1 MKKHLLTI
9 VISITFLSV
18 QAQTQLNLAYAR
30 TLTSANANIYDMVTD
45 PSGNLYVAG
54 DFINTVDF
62 ATDLSTFNLTA
73 VGDAD
78 GFIAKYNSTGA
89 LLWVKQIGGSSDD
102 KVSKVS
108 LIGNTILLAGNF
120 FSTTNFDVTGS
131 TPLNLTSYGASDVFI
146 AGYDITSGNNTFYKQ
161 IGSAVGNE
169 YAQGIT
175 FNSTS
180 TFFVA
185 VGGNQ
190 EIMYDQANPTA
201 TVVPTNNFLVNHFLV
216 AKYNIADGTYAS
228 TKYYLDAPDADD
240 NQITDIIYGAGGNGI
255 FILGTFTGALDFD
268 QSLSVVSKAS
278 NGGNDIFLASIDGV
292 TAGLNWVTTFG
303 TNSSG
308 EQPRDLNRIAAN
320 DFGPNSAYLTVAGN
334 FNGSL
339 TIGAASNDTT
349 LLCNGAYDGFVAK
362 FDFSGALIR
371 AHQFG
376 GASNDYEYISS
387 VVADG
392 SPRSG
397 MLVIGQMRG
406 TFDADITS
414 GVQNISTLNVNNSDI
429 FFANY
434 DMLNDTL
441 IFAHT
446 IGNSNINTEFA
457 AATAVSNFGSPTVYY
472 IGGAIYNIVDF
483 DLVDDNGIIGT
494 ANQYDAFITKYERC
508 NIPQKPNAVSSTS
521 FTVAQGT
528 SVELSAFGTNF
539 EVIQY
544 FDSNG
549 DIVTNTPGLFTIT
562 GAYSQI
568 LNIETTNYAPGTY
581 TFTAYASGCANSA
594 LPVIFTITI
603 TASTIGI
610 TDLQQYSYTI
620 YPNPVK
626 QILTINSPTILKN
639 ITIIDVLGKV
649 ELNKNVNNITE
660 SIDLS
665 NLQSGIYFLT
675 VNGVTK
681 KIIKE

>member
-9 VISITFLSV
+9 VVTITFLGI
-18 QAQTQLNLAYAR
+18 QAQTQLNLGYAR
-30 TLTSANANIYDMVTD
+30 TLTSSNANIYDMVTD

-62 ATDLSTFNLTA
+62 ATDLSTLNLTA

-78 GFIAKYNSTGA
+78 GFIAKYNSTGV
-89 LLWVKQIGGSSDD
+89 LQWVKQIGGSSDD
-102 KVSKVS
+102 KVAKVS

-120 FSTTNFDVTGS
+120 ISTTNFDVTGS

-161 IGSAVGNE
+161 IGSAAGGE

-185 VGGNQ
+185 VSGDQ
-190 EIMYDQANPTA
+190 AIMYDQANPAA

-228 TKYYLDAPDADD
+228 TKYYLDAAND
-240 NQITDIIYGAGGNGI
+240 NQITDIIHGAGGNGI
-255 FILGTFTGALDFD
+255 FILGTFKGTVDFD
-268 QSLSVVSKAS
+268 QSLSIVSKTS
-278 NGGNDIFLASIDGV
+278 NGGSDIFLASIDGV
-292 TAGLNWVTTFG
+292 TAALNWVTTFG
-303 TNSSG
+303 TTSSG
-308 EQPRDLNRIAAN
+308 EVPRDLNRIAAN
-320 DFGPNSAYLTVAGN
+320 NFGLNSAYLTVAGN
-334 FNGSL
+334 FSGSL
-339 TIGAASNDTT
+339 TIGAATNDTT

-376 GASNDYEYISS
+376 GINNEYEYISS

-414 GVQNISTLNVNNSDI
+414 GVKNISTLNVNNSDI

-446 IGNSNINTEFA
+446 IGNSDINTEFA
-457 AATAVSNFGSPTVYY
+457 AATAVSNSGSPTVYY
-472 IGGAIYNIVDF
+472 IGGAIYNPVDF
-483 DLVDDNGIIGT
+483 DLVNNNGIIGT

-508 NIPQKPNAVSSTS
+508 NKPQKPNAVSSTS

-528 SVELSAFGTNF
+528 SVQLYALGTNF

-549 DIVTNTPGLFTIT
+549 NIVTNTPGLFTIT

-581 TFTAYASGCANSA
+581 TFTAYATGCANSA
-594 LPVIFTITI
+594 LPVVFTITI
-603 TASTIGI
+603 TASTVGLN
-610 TDLQQYSYTI
+610 DLEQQSYMI
-620 YPNPVK
+620 YPNPIQ
-626 QILTINSPTILKN
+626 QIVTINSPTVLKN
-639 ITIIDVLGKV
+639 ITITDVLGKV
-649 ELNKNVNNITE
+649 VLNKNVNNISE
-660 SIDLS
+660 SVDIS

-675 VNGVTK
+675 VNGITK

>member
-1 MKKHLLTI
+1 MKKHLLII
-9 VISITFLSV
+9 VITITCLSI

-30 TLTSANANIYDMVTD
+30 TLTSANANIYDMITD
-45 PSGNLYVAG
+45 PLGNLYVAG

-62 ATDLSTFNLTA
+62 ATDSSTFNLTA
-73 VGDAD
+73 IGEAD

-89 LLWVKQIGGSSDD
+89 LKWVKQIGGISVD
-102 KVSKVS
+102 KVAKVS

-120 FSTTNFDVTGS
+120 FSTTNFDVTGP

-161 IGSAVGNE
+161 IGSSAGNE

-185 VGGNQ
+185 VNGNQ
-190 EIMYDQANPTA
+190 RIMYDQANPTA

-228 TKYYLDAPDADD
+228 TKYYLDAAND
-240 NQITDIIYGAGGNGI
+240 NQITDIIHGASGNGI
-255 FILGTFTGALDFD
+255 FILGTFKGTIDFD
-268 QSLSVVSKAS
+268 QSLSIVSKTS
-278 NGGNDIFLASIDGV
+278 NGGSDIFLASIDGV

-303 TNSSG
+303 TTSSG
-308 EQPRDLNRIAAN
+308 EEPRDLNRIAAN
-320 DFGPNSAYLTVAGN
+320 NFGPNSAYLTVAGN
-334 FNGSL
+334 FSGSL
-339 TIGAASNDTT
+339 TIGAATNDTT

-376 GASNDYEYISS
+376 GGSNDYEYISS

-397 MLVIGQMRG
+397 MLIIGQMRG

-414 GVQNISTLNVNNSDI
+414 SVKNISTLNVNNSDI

-434 DMLNDTL
+434 DLLNDTL

-446 IGNSNINTEFA
+446 IGNSDRNTEFA
-457 AATAVSNFGSPTVYY
+457 SATAVSNFGSPTVYY
-472 IGGAIYNIVDF
+472 IGGAIYNPVDF
-483 DLVDDNGIIGT
+483 DLVNNNGIIGT

-508 NIPQKPNAVSSTS
+508 NKPQKPNAVSSTS
-521 FTVAQGT
+521 FTVTQGT
-528 SVELSAFGTNF
+528 PVQLHALGTNF

-544 FDSNG
+544 FDSNNN
-549 DIVTNTPGLFTIT
+549 IVTNTPGLFTIT

-568 LNIETTNYAPGTY
+568 LNIETTNYALGTY
-581 TFTAYASGCANSA
+581 TFKAYASGCANSA
-594 LPVIFTITI
+594 LPVVFNITI
-603 TASTIGI
+603 TPINVGLN
-610 TDLQQYSYTI
+610 DLEQQSFTI
-620 YPNPVK
+620 YPNPIK
-626 QILTINSPTILKN
+626 QIVTINSSTVLKN
-639 ITIIDVLGKV
+639 IIITDVLGKV
-649 ELNKNVNNITE
+649 ELNKVANNISE
-660 SIDLS
+660 SVDLS
-665 NLQSGIYFLT
+665 NLKSGIYFIT
-675 VNGVTK
+675 VNGNTK